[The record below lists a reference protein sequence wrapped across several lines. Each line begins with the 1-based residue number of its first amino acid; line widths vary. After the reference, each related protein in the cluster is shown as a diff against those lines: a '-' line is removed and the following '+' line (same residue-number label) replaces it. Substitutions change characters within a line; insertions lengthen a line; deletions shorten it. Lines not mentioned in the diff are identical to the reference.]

1 MDNDTSKSRTRSD
14 NGRAQK
20 TGGGLLGAL
29 DLSAP
34 LLEAYLFL
42 LRSGEQTLSELQA
55 VPRAPA
61 PDELPIYLRIL
72 VQQGYAQRFQEGA
85 LVKYRAVVDRG
96 SKKRMSSNVWDLLED

>member
-1 MDNDTSKSRTRSD
+1 MNDEASKHSSR
-14 NGRAQK
+14 NGNERIRK

-34 LLEAYLFL
+34 LREAYLFL
-42 LRSGEQTLSELQA
+42 LRSGERTLADLQ
-55 VPRAPA
+55 VDPLAPN

-85 LVKYRAVVDRG
+85 QVKYRAVVDRG
-96 SKKRMSSNVWDLLED
+96 GKKRMSSEVWDLLGD